1 MLAEK
6 GDKVPASSP
15 DPEWSPGLPLQA
27 VPFAIL
33 AGAALWLAR
42 HFYELPERLP
52 IHWNWRGEADGFVGR
67 NGVSVALP
75 LLIGA
80 AVCLMLAA
88 FRSGLRR
95 SAPGGALRTATL
107 KVLLAGEYFTA
118 LICCGVLAASVT
130 SGRLLKPVL
139 WFVFA
144 AVVGLVTFAAYAAR
158 GIPRERARNPSAWQA
173 RLFYVD
179 RHDPALFVPKRN
191 GFGYTFNFGHPA
203 ALLLTVATLVVP
215 LAIALAALLLR

>member
-1 MLAEK
+1 
-6 GDKVPASSP
+6 VPASSP

-80 AVCLMLAA
+80 VVCLMLAA
-88 FRSGLRR
+88 LRSGLRR
-95 SAPGGALRTATL
+95 SAPGGALRAATL
-107 KVLLAGEYFTA
+107 KVLLAGEYFAA

-139 WFVFA
+139 WLAFA
-144 AVVGLVTFAAYAAR
+144 AVVGLIVFAARSGR
-158 GIPRERARNPSAWQA
+158 GIPREPERNPAAWRA
-173 RLFYVD
+173 GVFYVD
-179 RHDPALFVPKRN
+179 WNDPALFVPKRR

-203 ALLLTVATLVVP
+203 AIALTVATLVVP
-215 LAIALAALLLR
+215 LAIALAALLMR

>member
-33 AGAALWLAR
+33 ACAALWLAR

-52 IHWNWRGEADGFVGR
+52 IHWNWRGAADGFVGR
-67 NGVSVALP
+67 SGVSVALP
-75 LLIGA
+75 LLIGT
-80 AVCLMLAA
+80 AVCLMLAG
-88 FRSGLRR
+88 FQSGLRR
-95 SAPGGALRTATL
+95 SATAGGMRDATL

-144 AVVGLVTFAAYAAR
+144 AVVGLVVLAARIGR
-158 GIPRERARNPSAWQA
+158 GIPREPERNPAAWRA
-173 RLFYVD
+173 GVFYVD
-179 RHDPALFVPKRN
+179 RNDPALFVPKRR

-203 ALLLTVATLVVP
+203 AIVLTVATLAVP
-215 LAIALAALLLR
+215 LGIALAALLLR

>member
-1 MLAEK
+1 MSE
-6 GDKVPASSP
+6 STP

-33 AGAALWLAR
+33 VGAALWLAR

-67 NGVSVALP
+67 SGVSVALP

-88 FRSGLRR
+88 LRSGLRR
-95 SAPGGALRTATL
+95 SAPGGAMRAATM

-139 WFVFA
+139 WFAFA
-144 AVVGLVTFAAYAAR
+144 AVVGLVVLAARIGR
-158 GIPRERARNPSAWQA
+158 GIPREPERNPAAWRA
-173 RLFYVD
+173 GVFYVD
-179 RHDPALFVPKRN
+179 RNDPALFVPKRR

-203 ALLLTVATLVVP
+203 AIVLTVATLVVP
-215 LAIALAALLLR
+215 LAVALGALLLR

>member
-1 MLAEK
+1 
-6 GDKVPASSP
+6 VPASSP

-88 FRSGLRR
+88 LRSGLRR
-95 SAPGGALRTATL
+95 SAPDGALRAATL
-107 KVLLAGEYFTA
+107 KVLLAGEYFAA

-139 WFVFA
+139 WFAFA
-144 AVVGLVTFAAYAAR
+144 AVVGLIVFAARSGR
-158 GIPRERARNPSAWQA
+158 GIPREPERNPAAWRA
-173 RLFYVD
+173 GVFYVD
-179 RHDPALFVPKRN
+179 RNDPALFVPKRS
-191 GFGYTFNFGHPA
+191 GFGYTVNFGYPA
-203 ALLLTVATLVVP
+203 AVLLTLGTVAVP
-215 LAIALAALLLR
+215 LAIVLAALLLR

>member
-1 MLAEK
+1 MSE
-6 GDKVPASSP
+6 SSL

-27 VPFAIL
+27 GPFAVL
-33 AGAALWLAR
+33 VGAALWLAR

-67 NGVSVALP
+67 SGVSVALP

-80 AVCLMLAA
+80 AVCLLLAG
-88 FRSGLRR
+88 FQSGLRR
-95 SAPGGALRTATL
+95 GTQAGGMRAATL

-130 SGRLLKPVL
+130 SGRLLEPVL
-139 WFVFA
+139 WFAFA
-144 AVVGLVTFAAYAAR
+144 AVVGFVVFAARTSR
-158 GIPRERARNPSAWQA
+158 GIPREPERNPSAWRA
-173 RLFYVD
+173 GVFYVD
-179 RHDPALFVPKRN
+179 RNDPALFVPKRA

-203 ALLLTVATLVVP
+203 ALVLTLLTLVVP
-215 LAIALAALLLR
+215 LAVALGALLLR

>member
-1 MLAEK
+1 MSE
-6 GDKVPASSP
+6 SSP

-27 VPFAIL
+27 GPFAIL
-33 AGAALWLAR
+33 VGAALWLAR
-42 HFYELPERLP
+42 HFYELPERIP

-67 NGVSVALP
+67 SGVSVALP

-88 FRSGLRR
+88 LGSGLRR
-95 SAPGGALRTATL
+95 SVSGGAMRAATL
-107 KVLLAGEYFTA
+107 KVLLAGEYFAA

-139 WFVFA
+139 WLTFA
-144 AVVGLVTFAAYAAR
+144 AVVGLVLLAARTGR
-158 GIPRERARNPSAWQA
+158 GIPREPERNPSAWRA
-173 RLFYVD
+173 GVFYVD
-179 RHDPALFVPKRN
+179 RNDPALFVPKRA

-203 ALLLTVATLVVP
+203 ALPLTLLTLVVP
-215 LAIALAALLLR
+215 LAVALGALLLR